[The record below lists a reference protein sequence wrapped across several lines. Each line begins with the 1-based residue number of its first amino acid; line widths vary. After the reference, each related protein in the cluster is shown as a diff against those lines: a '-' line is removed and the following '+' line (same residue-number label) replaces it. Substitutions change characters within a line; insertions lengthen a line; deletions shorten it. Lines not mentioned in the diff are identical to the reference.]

1 MSLSASLAALLRVL
15 TTHAFS
21 KVCICSDR
29 SEFLSC
35 CVFLGLP
42 VSHPGASS
50 TALHGIVH
58 TICHQC
64 RTSNPIRKRHL
75 FCCLTSVYVTQLPNI
90 CQGSQLD
97 SSARRFLGKECQ
109 TFFLCALADGLKS
122 RRLDARASEKG
133 CARFGVCHRKC
144 HRIWILA

>member
-1 MSLSASLAALLRVL
+1 MPLSASLAALLRVL

-21 KVCICSDR
+21 RVCIRSDR

-109 TFFLCALADGLKS
+109 TFFPCALTNGSKS
-122 RRLDARASEKG
+122 RWQDVRALRKESVRLG
-133 CARFGVCHRKC
+133 MCHRKC